1 METEEG
7 ESGSISNETVSQE
20 ILQNRKASP
29 ITVLTLLGF
38 SIFLAGCTLSIL
50 APFYSKE
57 AGDHGLSVTSSGA
70 VFASAFVL
78 QIISTPIFGKYLH
91 RIGSS
96 RLFILG
102 SILSGA
108 TNILF
113 GFLPQLQS
121 GQLFLAMSLVIRS
134 LTAIGES
141 AMSTGVYPL
150 AMRCDPSS
158 QSTVLA
164 VMETMFGAGTTIGPF
179 IGGFLYEYGGF
190 LTPFATCGGLLL
202 ICAGVGCFVLPQH
215 ETTSEE
221 KLNEVNDDNI
231 AEDDDEGPVV
241 RVTGGATY
249 RALLSSPLML
259 MSAVVTLLTSISAQ
273 WYQPSLEPYVR
284 EQLGLSSFQ
293 ASLLFIIDGGV
304 YSFTAPLAGWLLDKG
319 MDSVSMMGVG
329 SSVICIGYLVLAPV
343 FPFLDTPSI
352 TQIATGAGIHGLGMA
367 INFIATLTLMTKM
380 AERVC
385 PYLASEQLHGMATS
399 VWITAES
406 FGGFVGAAGG
416 GAAYDSLG
424 WRDSCILVV
433 VMQTMSLVLVV
444 GVSVT
449 TFLQNLRKNKE
460 EQKLLRIVGNKH
472 NYGTIN
478 NNIV

>member
-1 METEEG
+1 METEGG
-7 ESGSISNETVSQE
+7 ESGSNLKETISQE
-20 ILQNRKASP
+20 NKQNRKASS
-29 ITVLTLLGF
+29 ITVLALLGF

-78 QIISTPIFGKYLH
+78 QIVSTPIFGKYLH

-96 RLFILG
+96 RLFIFG

-164 VMETMFGAGTTIGPF
+164 VMETMFGA
-179 IGGFLYEYGGF
+179 
-190 LTPFATCGGLLL
+190 
-202 ICAGVGCFVLPQH
+202 
-215 ETTSEE
+215 
-221 KLNEVNDDNI
+221 
-231 AEDDDEGPVV
+231 
-241 RVTGGATY
+241 GGATY

-380 AERVC
+380 AERVF

-449 TFLQNLRKNKE
+449 TFIQNLRKNKE
-460 EQKLLRIVGNKH
+460 EQKLLRIVEKKH

>member
-1 METEEG
+1 
-7 ESGSISNETVSQE
+7 
-20 ILQNRKASP
+20 
-29 ITVLTLLGF
+29 
-38 SIFLAGCTLSIL
+38 
-50 APFYSKE
+50 
-57 AGDHGLSVTSSGA
+57 
-70 VFASAFVL
+70 
-78 QIISTPIFGKYLH
+78 
-91 RIGSS
+91 
-96 RLFILG
+96 
-102 SILSGA
+102 
-108 TNILF
+108 
-113 GFLPQLQS
+113 
-121 GQLFLAMSLVIRS
+121 
-134 LTAIGES
+134 
-141 AMSTGVYPL
+141 
-150 AMRCDPSS
+150 
-158 QSTVLA
+158 
-164 VMETMFGAGTTIGPF
+164 
-179 IGGFLYEYGGF
+179 
-190 LTPFATCGGLLL
+190 
-202 ICAGVGCFVLPQH
+202 
-215 ETTSEE
+215 
-221 KLNEVNDDNI
+221 
-231 AEDDDEGPVV
+231 
-241 RVTGGATY
+241 
-249 RALLSSPLML
+249 ML

-367 INFIATLTLMTKM
+367 INFISTLTLMTKM

-449 TFLQNLRKNKE
+449 IFLQNLRKNKE
-460 EQKLLRIVGNKH
+460 EQKLLRIVENKH